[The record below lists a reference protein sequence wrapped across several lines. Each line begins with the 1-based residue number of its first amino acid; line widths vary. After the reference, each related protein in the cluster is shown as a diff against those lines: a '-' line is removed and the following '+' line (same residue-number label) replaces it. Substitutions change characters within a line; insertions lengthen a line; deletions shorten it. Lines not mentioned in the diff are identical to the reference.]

1 MKKIYIITVILLTFI
16 GLTNC
21 LKDEEPADVVVKTTT
36 SQVID
41 DKQVGTRYGITLANI
56 FFPKSG
62 TVSNVKIATP
72 LKKVY
77 VSYNYLYV
85 DSIKIKK
92 TSSSYALVSYT
103 NADKEVMCNNDI
115 VIYKKDHTTDTLFNH
130 LSEYKYV
137 DEYMVY
143 PSPLTDLFHTGYTY
157 KIQYTQ
163 LKAYTPIAL
172 PMIGVNADMH
182 MWQVSQWNG
191 THFTQIYRNYLAPT
205 RPFDYEFSLDDKF

>member
-1 MKKIYIITVILLTFI
+1 MNKIYIMFLIITMCIS
-16 GLTNC
+16 GC
-21 LKDEEPADVVVKTTT
+21 LKDEEMPTNGASAAVNPINYV
-36 SQVID
+36 

-62 TVSNVKIATP
+62 TVSNVKVAAP

-77 VSYNYLYV
+77 IAYNYLYV

-92 TSSSYALVSYT
+92 TSPSYALVSYT
-103 NADKEVMCNNDI
+103 NADKDVMCNNDI
-115 VIYKKDHTTDTLFNH
+115 VFYKKDHTTDTLFNH

-205 RPFDYEFSLDDKF
+205 RPFDYEFCLDDKF